1 MLKEFKAFALK
12 GNIFDLAVGVI
23 IGGAFGKIVTSLVND
38 MIMPIMGLLI
48 GGIDISKL
56 QASISL
62 RKGMDVTIK
71 YGQFL
76 QSVVDFLIISFS
88 IFLFMK
94 FITSFKKKENKEE
107 VIKVIDPTKEELL
120 LEEIRDILKT
130 MKEA

>member
-38 MIMPIMGLLI
+38 LIMPIMGLLI

-88 IFLFMK
+88 IFLFIK
-94 FITSFKKKENKEE
+94 FITSFKKKEEKVE
-107 VIKVIDPTKEELL
+107 VIKVIEPTKEELL

-130 MKEA
+130 LKEN